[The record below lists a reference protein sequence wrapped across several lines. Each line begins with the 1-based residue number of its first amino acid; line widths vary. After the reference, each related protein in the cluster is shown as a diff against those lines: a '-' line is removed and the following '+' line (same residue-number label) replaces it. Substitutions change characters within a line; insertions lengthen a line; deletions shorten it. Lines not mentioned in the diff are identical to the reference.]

1 MQKKLWRA
9 MMAPFDQKHGHDAMR
24 NITAI
29 YKVYQNALAPTCKD
43 SDGEIARPGAL
54 AAIGVTARQKADIG
68 LLALVHSDQADR
80 KAKKFGYFNQ
90 LLPGRSAQGRLRYA
104 ITAS

>member
-1 MQKKLWRA
+1 
-9 MMAPFDQKHGHDAMR
+9 MMAPFDQKHGHNAMR

-29 YKVYQNALAPTCKD
+29 YKVYQDAIAPTCKD
-43 SDGEIARPGAL
+43 SDGKIDRPSAL

-68 LLALVHSDQADR
+68 FLHLFTRIRLTA
-80 KAKKFGYFNQ
+80 KPKKFGYFNQ